1 MSHDIHDCNSC
12 ILDDGVSNTHTRMY
26 MYVYVPCTNIALP
39 DSIKKFK
46 LKSFSLLGLE
56 QALQQRINQHTSRDS
71 DRFRQIL
78 KLFKEQTKRGDTDE
92 DTALMGVNRSQ
103 FATVCLAVPSC
114 YIIIIMHACMHDG
127 HYPPLT
133 EHACDRY

>member
-1 MSHDIHDCNSC
+1 MLITNNTSLMDINDTILYEC
-12 ILDDGVSNTHTRMY
+12 ICL
-26 MYVYVPCTNIALP
+26 ALP

-103 FATVCLAVPSC
+103 FATVCIILSC
-114 YIIIIMHACMHDG
+114 HHHIPYLSTNQPNDVNVWNIFW
-127 HYPPLT
+127 
-133 EHACDRY
+133 